1 MRIRSSPS
9 PSAVQTF
16 RRMLSHPAI
25 VAALIC
31 NFISAVDLTVIA
43 SIMPGMVSDLGVNTA
58 DFDRYIWIVNAYLIA
73 YVVAIPIVGRLSDH
87 IGRQYAFIGCLVI
100 FAIGSI
106 ITAQADSMTIA
117 VIGRVIQGIGGGGL
131 LPVTIALVGDVL
143 PSSMRLAGIGLV
155 SAVETLGW
163 VLGPTWGATV
173 IAVIP
178 GHLDPWRWV
187 FWINVPVALIALA
200 AIWRGFPR
208 GKEIRRRGL
217 SELDLLGTLLLAIV
231 LVASNL
237 SLSSGGDAGAGS
249 NTGLRAF
256 GGTPNPMAEHI
267 PILLAVSVVGLI
279 ALVLWERRA
288 AHPIFPPELF
298 RQGFFVA
305 TMGANFLIGA
315 ALMVGMVNIPV
326 IVSLA
331 GQGSTS
337 RDSALLL
344 IPLTLAIA
352 IFALLSGT
360 ISSRIGEQA
369 MTRLGVVLGAAGFFA
384 VYLMIDMG
392 NLWLM
397 APGLIIAG
405 AGIGLLMAPL
415 SATALD
421 AADETNR
428 GTATSTALLCRL
440 LGMTI
445 GMSLVTTAGIYRLQ
459 QLTGRMEP
467 IIQQEGENTAM
478 YFVRQQEY
486 VNEVL
491 SPLGVQVMQETFLAA
506 AIIVVLAMIPVL
518 KMKHSSSDSSGRA
531 KY

>member
-1 MRIRSSPS
+1 MLTIP
-9 PSAVQTF
+9 AV
-16 RRMLSHPAI
+16 

-43 SIMPGMVSDLGVNTA
+43 SIMPGMIGDIGVNTA

-87 IGRQYAFIGCLVI
+87 IGRQAAFMGCLVI

-106 ITAQADSMTIA
+106 IMAQADSMTIA
-117 VIGRVIQGIGGGGL
+117 VVGRVIQGIGGGGL

-143 PSSMRLAGIGLV
+143 PRKMHLAGIGLV

-163 VLGPTWGATV
+163 VLGPTWGAAITAIV
-173 IAVIP
+173 P
-178 GHLDPWRWV
+178 EQHDPWRWV
-187 FWINVPVALIALA
+187 FWLNVPVAIIAFG

-208 GKEIRRRGL
+208 RQDERRRGL
-217 SELDLLGTLLLAIV
+217 SNLDLFGTLLLAIV

-237 SLSSGGDAGAGS
+237 SLSSGGDSGAGGD
-249 NTGLRAF
+249 TGLRAF
-256 GGTPNPMAEHI
+256 GGTPNPMAEYI
-267 PILLAVSVVGLI
+267 PMLLGIAVVGLI
-279 ALVLWERRA
+279 ALIVWERRA
-288 AHPIFPPELF
+288 PHPIFPPDLF

-305 TMGANFLIGA
+305 TMLANFLIGA

-331 GQGSTS
+331 SDGSAS

-352 IFALLSGT
+352 VFALASGT
-360 ISSRIGEQA
+360 ISARLGEQR
-369 MTRLGVVLGAAGFFA
+369 MTRLGVAAGA
-384 VYLMIDMG
+384 VGFGLVYVMIDMS
-392 NLWLM
+392 NLWMM
-397 APGLIIAG
+397 APGLAVAG

-428 GTATSTALLCRL
+428 GAATSTALLCRL

-459 QLTGRMEP
+459 QLTGKLDP
-467 IIQQEGENTAM
+467 IVQQEGESTAM
-478 YFVRQQEY
+478 YFVRQQEF
-486 VNEVL
+486 VNDVL

-506 AIIVVLAMIPVL
+506 AIIVALAIIPVFRMRHDL
-518 KMKHSSSDSSGRA
+518 SS
-531 KY
+531 

>member
-1 MRIRSSPS
+1 
-9 PSAVQTF
+9 
-16 RRMLSHPAI
+16 MLASPAI

-43 SIMPGMVSDLGVNTA
+43 SIMPGMIGDLGVNTA

-87 IGRQYAFIGCLVI
+87 IGRQQAFIGCLVI
-100 FAIGSI
+100 FAVGSI
-106 ITAQADSMTIA
+106 VTAQADTMTIA

-143 PSSMRLAGIGLV
+143 PVPMRLAGIGLV

-163 VLGPTWGATV
+163 VLGPTWGAAILAIV
-173 IAVIP
+173 P
-178 GHLDPWRWV
+178 SQFDPWRWV
-187 FWINVPVALIALA
+187 FWINVPVAVIALG

-208 GKEIRRRGL
+208 GQDVRKGGL
-217 SELDLLGTLLLAIV
+217 SQLDLLGTLLLAIV

-237 SLSSGGDAGAGS
+237 SLSSGGDHGAGG

-267 PILLAVSVVGLI
+267 PLLLGVSAVGLV
-279 ALVLWERRA
+279 ALILWERRA
-288 AHPIFPPELF
+288 AHPIFPPDLF

-305 TMGANFLIGA
+305 TMFANFLIGA

-331 GQGSTS
+331 SQGSTS

-352 IFALLSGT
+352 LFALGSGT
-360 ISSRIGEQA
+360 ISSRIGEQT
-369 MTRLGVVLGAAGFFA
+369 MTRLGVVLGAVGFGL
-384 VYLMIDMG
+384 VYLMIDMS
-392 NLWLM
+392 NLWVM
-397 APGLIIAG
+397 APGLALAG

-421 AADETNR
+421 ASDASNR
-428 GTATSTALLCRL
+428 GAATSTALLCRL

-459 QLTGRMEP
+459 QLTGQLDP
-467 IIQQEGENTAM
+467 IVQQEGESTPS
-478 YFVRQQEY
+478 YFVRQQEF
-486 VNEVL
+486 VNEVI

-506 AIIVVLAMIPVL
+506 AIIVALAIIPV
-518 KMKHSSSDSSGRA
+518 MRMRHDSRD
-531 KY
+531 

>member
-1 MRIRSSPS
+1 
-9 PSAVQTF
+9 
-16 RRMLSHPAI
+16 MLTIPAI

-43 SIMPGMVSDLGVNTA
+43 SIMPGMIGDLGVNTA

-87 IGRQYAFIGCLVI
+87 IGRQFAFIGCLVI
-100 FAIGSI
+100 FAIGSVI
-106 ITAQADSMTIA
+106 MAQADSMTIA

-143 PSSMRLAGIGLV
+143 PRNMRLAGIGLV

-163 VLGPTWGATV
+163 VLGPTWGAAITAIV
-173 IAVIP
+173 P
-178 GHLDPWRWV
+178 DEYDPWRWV
-187 FWINVPVALIALA
+187 FWINVPVALAALA

-208 GKEIRRRGL
+208 GVEVRQRGL
-217 SELDLLGTLLLAIV
+217 SNLDLLGTVLLAIV

-237 SLSSGGDAGAGS
+237 SLSSGGDHGAGG

-267 PILLAVSVVGLI
+267 PVLLTIAAVGFV
-279 ALVLWERRA
+279 ALVIWERRA
-288 AHPIFPPELF
+288 SHPIFPPDLF

-305 TMGANFLIGA
+305 TMVANFLIGA

-331 GQGSTS
+331 SEGSTS

-352 IFALLSGT
+352 VFALASGT
-360 ISSRIGEQA
+360 ISARLGEQT
-369 MTRLGVVLGAAGFFA
+369 MTRLGVVLGAVGFGL
-384 VYLMIDMG
+384 VYLMIDMS

-397 APGLIIAG
+397 APGLALAG

-421 AADETNR
+421 ASDETNR
-428 GTATSTALLCRL
+428 GAATSTALLCRL

-459 QLTGRMEP
+459 QLTGQLDPVVQE
-467 IIQQEGENTAM
+467 EGESTAL
-478 YFVRQQEY
+478 YFVRQQEF

-506 AIIVVLAMIPVL
+506 AVIVALAILPVL
-518 KMKHSSSDSSGRA
+518 KMKHTA
-531 KY
+531 PNA